1 MPSDNEWQQLVMFLD
16 PDAASG
22 FGESLIAGGKL
33 KEKGTTHWLT
43 PNEGATN
50 ESGFTSLPGGLR
62 LIILMHFTN
71 LMTGQSIC

>member
-1 MPSDNEWQQLVMFLD
+1 MFLD